1 MIYSLIALATLIS
14 GTRLNLPPEEV
25 SRRFEAECVD
35 GKWSSD
41 CPALLSDVEVDL
53 YGNLRT
59 LAAQRQPIDREV
71 LVVAARGQ
79 FPMLAEFGLRHL
91 GQISNDAER
100 EAALAAFEHPS
111 SAVRQ
116 AARRLLDAANEQ
128 WAQAYGRW
136 WRAGNRGGWD
146 SFVPDTLP
154 SQEQLGLR
162 DASEL
167 RYRYFA
173 SDEHRAV
180 FTSQLSPTE
189 LMGRIAPGI
198 KPKTGDQAARKAQKR
213 KEASERTDTATS
225 ALEQGLASS
234 GLGALAGLAKR
245 ASKPAGN
252 QGDAQQKQDPEPLE
266 EFGANQAAVLYVQLD
281 RPGAVAPAQ
290 AVAGRDEGLGATV
303 LVVRY

>member
-14 GTRLNLPPEEV
+14 GTHLDLPAEET

-53 YGNLRT
+53 YGNLHA
-59 LAAQRQPIDREV
+59 LAAQRQPIDRDV

-79 FPMLAEFGLRHL
+79 FPMLAELGLRQL
-91 GQISNDAER
+91 GQIANDAER

-111 SAVRQ
+111 PAVRQ
-116 AARRLLDAANEQ
+116 AARRLLDAADEQ
-128 WAQAYGRW
+128 WAKTYGRW
-136 WRAGNRGGWD
+136 SRSSRGGWD
-146 SFVPDTLP
+146 AFVPDTLP

-162 DASEL
+162 DVNDL

-180 FTSQLSPTE
+180 FTSRLSPTE

-213 KEASERTDTATS
+213 KEASERTDTATN

-245 ASKPAGN
+245 ASKSAASPD
-252 QGDAQQKQDPEPLE
+252 DAQQKKDLEPLE
-266 EFGANQAAVLYVQLD
+266 EFGANQAAVLYLQLD
-281 RPGAVAPAQ
+281 RPGAAAPAQ
-290 AVAGRDEGLGATV
+290 AAAGRDEGLGETV

>member
-14 GTRLNLPPEEV
+14 GTRLDLPPEEV

-59 LAAQRQPIDREV
+59 LAAQRQPIDRDV

-79 FPMLAEFGLRHL
+79 FPLLAEFGLRQL
-91 GQISNDAER
+91 GQITNDAER

-116 AARRLLDAANEQ
+116 AARRLLDAADEQ
-128 WAQAYGRW
+128 WAKAYGRW
-136 WRAGNRGGWD
+136 WRGSRGGWD
-146 SFVPDTLP
+146 AFVPDTLP

-162 DASEL
+162 DVNDL
-167 RYRYFA
+167 HYRYFA

-213 KEASERTDTATS
+213 KEASERTDAATN

-245 ASKPAGN
+245 ASKPAEN
-252 QGDAQQKQDPEPLE
+252 PDDAQQKKDLEPLE

-290 AVAGRDEGLGATV
+290 AVAGRDEGLGETV

>member
-14 GTRLNLPPEEV
+14 GTRLDLPPEEV
-25 SRRFEAECVD
+25 ARRFEAECVD

-53 YGNLRT
+53 YGNLHT

-79 FPMLAEFGLRHL
+79 FPLLAEFGLRQL
-91 GQISNDAER
+91 GQVTNDAER

-111 SAVRQ
+111 PAVRQ
-116 AARRLLDAANEQ
+116 AARRLLDAADEQ
-128 WAQAYGRW
+128 RAEAYGRW
-136 WRAGNRGGWD
+136 WRGSRGGWD
-146 SFVPDTLP
+146 AFVPDTLP

-162 DASEL
+162 DVNDL

-213 KEASERTDTATS
+213 KEASERTDAATN

-245 ASKPAGN
+245 ASKPAAN
-252 QGDAQQKQDPEPLE
+252 PDDAQQKKDLEPLE

-290 AVAGRDEGLGATV
+290 AVAGRDEGLGETV

>member
-14 GTRLNLPPEEV
+14 GTRLDLPPEEV

-79 FPMLAEFGLRHL
+79 FPMLAEFGLRQL
-91 GQISNDAER
+91 GQITNDAER

-111 SAVRQ
+111 PEVRQ
-116 AARRLLDAANEQ
+116 AARRLLDAADEQ
-128 WAQAYGRW
+128 WAKAYGRW
-136 WRAGNRGGWD
+136 WRSSRSGWD
-146 SFVPDTLP
+146 AFVPDTLP

-162 DASEL
+162 DVNDL

-213 KEASERTDTATS
+213 KEASERTDAATNV
-225 ALEQGLASS
+225 LEQGLASS

-245 ASKPAGN
+245 AAKPAEN
-252 QGDAQQKQDPEPLE
+252 PNDAQQKKDLEPLE

-281 RPGAVAPAQ
+281 RPGAVVPAQ
-290 AVAGRDEGLGATV
+290 AVAGRDEGLGETV